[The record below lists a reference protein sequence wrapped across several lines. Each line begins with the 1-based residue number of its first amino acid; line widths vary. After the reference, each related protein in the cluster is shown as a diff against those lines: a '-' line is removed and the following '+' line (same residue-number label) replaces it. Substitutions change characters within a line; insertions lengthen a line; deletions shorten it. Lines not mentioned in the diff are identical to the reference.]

1 MATVVITPEMQ
12 RANAEAL
19 LGKDPGKFRDP
30 GQRWTAKRYQEIQRL
45 LKQTEAD
52 RPVTILNLNPFPL
65 KINGGVY
72 FPDEVPACLPGHPYA
87 IHVIKQTRWG
97 HRDLGCDAQNMM
109 QMEPVPAIPLV
120 LAAEYIREF
129 VQQEGGFGG
138 VLCYV
143 GSQHPE
149 TFKKGA
155 KIRVPEV
162 AYNDLGEFYVEVHER
177 DFHELLASVRQKR
190 NESLLRRLQSANS
203 WYENDS
209 QRMNV
214 NDSHRDIARLALH
227 EGLDSR
233 TSQVGAAV
241 EQLDGEAT
249 GALPE
254 LRIAAK
260 DGRHSVRE
268 LRTHLRRGRG
278 LQERADRLWR
288 GRDGPADG
296 GGMEDRQPNQGGA
309 RQGEGARLEF
319 VSRQ

>member
-1 MATVVITPEMQ
+1 MATVVITPEVQ

-52 RPVTILNLNPFPL
+52 RPVTILNLNPFAL

-87 IHVIKQTRWG
+87 IHVIRQTRWG

-120 LAAEYIREF
+120 QAAEYIREF
-129 VQQEGGFGG
+129 VQREGGFGG

-155 KIRVPEV
+155 KVRVPEV
-162 AYNDLGEFYVEVHER
+162 AYNDLGEFYVDVQER
-177 DFHELLASVRQKR
+177 EFHELLSSVRQKR

-227 EGLDSR
+227 EGLISELPKWVLQSSISMEKQPDLCPSCA
-233 TSQVGAAV
+233 SQPKMGAILCVNCRHIFDVVAAYKNARIAYGAV
-241 EQLDGEAT
+241 EM
-249 GALPE
+249 
-254 LRIAAK
+254 
-260 DGRHSVRE
+260 
-268 LRTHLRRGRG
+268 
-278 LQERADRLWR
+278 DRLTAEEWKIVNQIKAE
-288 GRDGPADG
+288 RDKAKGKA
-296 GGMEDRQPNQGGA
+296 GA
-309 RQGEGARLEF
+309 
-319 VSRQ
+319 